1 MLKEKYQN
9 RNMKISEETLEII
22 NRPNNS
28 IFEEY
33 EIIKVI
39 KEYIYLRKGVIVEI
53 NVYKNFNMQYYKHP
67 IMKVQIMKQLQL
79 LHNAFERSLRSLRN
93 IDNNKDWDF
102 GIVK

>member
-1 MLKEKYQN
+1 
-9 RNMKISEETLEII
+9 MKISEEILEII

-53 NVYKNFNMQYYKHP
+53 DVYKNFNMQYYKHP
-67 IMKVQIMKQLQL
+67 IMKVQILKQLQL
-79 LHNAFERSLRSLRN
+79 LHHAFERSLWSLRN
-93 IDNNKDWDF
+93 ISSNKDWDF
-102 GIVK
+102 RIVK

>member
-1 MLKEKYQN
+1 
-9 RNMKISEETLEII
+9 MKISEETLEII

-28 IFEEY
+28 VFEEY

-79 LHNAFERSLRSLRN
+79 LHNAFERALWSLRN
-93 IDNNKDWDF
+93 INNNKDWDF

>member
-1 MLKEKYQN
+1 MLTN
-9 RNMKISEETLEII
+9 TLSKISMII
-22 NRPNNS
+22 SKVANS
-28 IFEEY
+28 LNF
-33 EIIKVI
+33 IKVI

-79 LHNAFERSLRSLRN
+79 LHNAFERSLRSLKN

>member
-9 RNMKISEETLEII
+9 HNMKISEEILEII

-39 KEYIYLRKGVIVEI
+39 KEYIYL
-53 NVYKNFNMQYYKHP
+53 
-67 IMKVQIMKQLQL
+67 
-79 LHNAFERSLRSLRN
+79 
-93 IDNNKDWDF
+93 
-102 GIVK
+102 

>member
-1 MLKEKYQN
+1 
-9 RNMKISEETLEII
+9 MKISEEILEII

-39 KEYIYLRKGVIVEI
+39 KEYIYLRKGIIVEI
-53 NVYKNFNMQYYKHP
+53 NVYKNFDMTYYKHP
-67 IMKVQIMKQLQL
+67 IMKVQILKQLQL
-79 LHNAFERSLRSLRN
+79 LHHVFERSLWSLRN
-93 IDNNKDWDF
+93 INNNKDWDF

>member
-1 MLKEKYQN
+1 
-9 RNMKISEETLEII
+9 MKISEEILEII

-39 KEYIYLRKGVIVEI
+39 KEYIYLRKGIIVEI
-53 NVYKNFNMQYYKHP
+53 NVYKNFDMTYYKHP
-67 IMKVQIMKQLQL
+67 IMKVQILKQLQL
-79 LHNAFERSLRSLRN
+79 LHHVFERSLWSLGN
-93 IDNNKDWDF
+93 INNNKDWDF